1 MARPLRVE
9 FEDAVYYLCLRA
21 NGGQRIIYDD
31 RDRLR
36 FLELVSEFLRG
47 DYARSPDGPGGASV
61 LLPAAHARI
70 RSRAK
75 GLLIG

>member
-36 FLELVSEFLRG
+36 FLELLSEFLRG
-47 DYARSPDGPGGASV
+47 DYARSPDGPGGASFS
-61 LLPAAHARI
+61 LPRT
-70 RSRAK
+70 RAYAQERRDC
-75 GLLIG
+75 